1 MIKVGKVGMVDI
13 TKVIVEDRTREVM
26 GDLDSLEANMKET
39 GLISPLALKDNKD
52 GTFRLLAGERR
63 FNVLKKNGVAA
74 IPARIYD
81 EELSELEMKVIE
93 KSENFFRKDMEY
105 YEFDKL
111 TLEIHRLQQSIHGT
125 KAPGPGNEGWSTED
139 TGEMLGGV
147 SKGTISMAI
156 KRAEAREAM
165 PEIFDKCKTASDAST
180 LLKKMDEAIIK
191 QAIAKTIEEK
201 SDNKAVS
208 QLAKAFIIKS
218 VFEGIKDIPAGVF
231 HLVEIDPPYSI
242 ELAHVKRHDGE
253 SQYTLEDYN
262 EIHQDH
268 YLTGEPNGNWKG
280 INTLFKECYRVMT
293 DNSWLICWFAM
304 EPWFDEMYKAIIAA
318 GFKTTRMCGVWT
330 KGFAGQNMNPTI
342 RLSSSY
348 EAFFYAWKGQ
358 PALNKPGRANVF
370 SFAPIPGQQKVH
382 PTERPVELMK
392 EIYDTFAFP
401 GSRVLIPFLGSGNG
415 LIAAHQLGM
424 SAIGFELSKSYKD
437 SFLVKLHSMKG
448 E

>member
-1 MIKVGKVGMVDI
+1 
-13 TKVIVEDRTREVM
+13 
-26 GDLDSLEANMKET
+26 
-39 GLISPLALKDNKD
+39 
-52 GTFRLLAGERR
+52 
-63 FNVLKKNGVAA
+63 
-74 IPARIYD
+74 
-81 EELSELEMKVIE
+81 
-93 KSENFFRKDMEY
+93 
-105 YEFDKL
+105 
-111 TLEIHRLQQSIHGT
+111 
-125 KAPGPGNEGWSTED
+125 
-139 TGEMLGGV
+139 
-147 SKGTISMAI
+147 
-156 KRAEAREAM
+156 
-165 PEIFDKCKTASDAST
+165 
-180 LLKKMDEAIIK
+180 
-191 QAIAKTIEEK
+191 
-201 SDNKAVS
+201 
-208 QLAKAFIIKS
+208 
-218 VFEGIKDIPAGVF
+218 
-231 HLVEIDPPYSI
+231 
-242 ELAHVKRHDGE
+242 
-253 SQYTLEDYN
+253 
-262 EIHQDH
+262 
-268 YLTGEPNGNWKG
+268 
-280 INTLFKECYRVMT
+280 MT

-401 GSRVLIPFLGSGNG
+401 GSRVLIPFLGSGSG